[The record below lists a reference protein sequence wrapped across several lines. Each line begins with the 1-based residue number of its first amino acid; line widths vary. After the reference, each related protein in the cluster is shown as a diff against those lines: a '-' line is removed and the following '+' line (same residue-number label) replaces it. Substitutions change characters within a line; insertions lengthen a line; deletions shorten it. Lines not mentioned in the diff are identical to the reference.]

1 MREVGRLGNIISSRL
16 LVGQVKIIALTGSVI
31 PFRDNALTKASGRIY
46 LVFTKLRKE
55 DVSAR

>member
-1 MREVGRLGNIISSRL
+1 LGNIISSRL